1 MQPWRLA
8 SLCVCIFVLTLA
20 LVSCGSSPAVQ
31 MAQSTPSTQPSSTPI
46 SNPTPVG
53 ATVIDNIEDVNKWL
67 TCGAC
72 GNGGGTGAIA
82 NYSATVGMASPS
94 EDGSATQFSIAAS
107 VPYTNGY
114 FYQAENPVH
123 AQIGL
128 LQYEFDLYI
137 PSGSE
142 NAPQALEFECQQ
154 ALNGWIYNFS
164 WQADYASNVWRI
176 FNYGAKVWES
186 ANVPLQRFTPG
197 TWHHIVAE
205 YHNDVASHSVFHDA
219 LTVDGVR
226 TPVNIRHDA
235 FFSGAANDQFTN
247 AFQLDSNS
255 VPLPYSV
262 FLDRMKVTYK

>member
-1 MQPWRLA
+1 MPP
-8 SLCVCIFVLTLA
+8 A
-20 LVSCGSSPAVQ
+20 LPPSAPVAFTREAGPAQGPSP
-31 MAQSTPSTQPSSTPI
+31 P
-46 SNPTPVG
+46 
-53 ATVIDNIEDVNKWL
+53 
-67 TCGAC
+67 
-72 GNGGGTGAIA
+72 
-82 NYSATVGMASPS
+82 
-94 EDGSATQFSIAAS
+94 
-107 VPYTNGY
+107 
-114 FYQAENPVH
+114 
-123 AQIGL
+123 
-128 LQYEFDLYI
+128 
-137 PSGSE
+137 
-142 NAPQALEFECQQ
+142 
-154 ALNGWIYNFS
+154 
-164 WQADYASNVWRI
+164 
-176 FNYGAKVWES
+176 